1 MKDGIWVCLLMC
13 LFMQHGQAELERW
26 TDDNGVIYYRN
37 LQTPV
42 EAEPVKAAK
51 PAVKKKAAA
60 SPSSSSV
67 AKQER
72 KAALQRRKEQERADA
87 RTEKHCA
94 RLQKKIDRIQ
104 HKLDSGYREPQG
116 NNLRRERRDLQSQ
129 WFRECR

>member
-1 MKDGIWVCLLMC
+1 MKDWLWGCLLMC

-37 LQTPV
+37 LETPV
-42 EAEPVKAAK
+42 EPEPVKAAK
-51 PAVKKKAAA
+51 PTAKKKVAA
-60 SPSSSSV
+60 PSAV

-72 KAALQRRKEQERADA
+72 KAALQRRKEQARTDA
-87 RTEKHCA
+87 RVEKHCA

-116 NNLRRERRDLQSQ
+116 NNLRRDRRELQSQ
-129 WFRECR
+129 LFHECR